1 MIPNWR
7 RLPNR
12 RKDKDLE
19 TVSYTALKKLA
30 KQCTEGKKRLA
41 VIGDC
46 ATQQLATA
54 LRGESVRRDFQLTVL
69 DADYNQM
76 EAQLLDP
83 HSEVYEFRP
92 DYILLFAS
100 YEKLKLRFYDTA
112 PAARAGFASAEMERF
127 TSLWQA
133 IAANS
138 RAKVLM
144 FDFPEAEDSVFGS
157 YALRTP
163 VSFGF
168 QVRKLNLLFSETIAA
183 DYAYVYPISLS
194 AVQTALG
201 RAEFYQDRTWYL
213 AKMAVCTDALP
224 AVAARIL
231 DTVIAL
237 SGRVKK
243 CVVVDLDNTLWGGVI
258 GDDGID
264 GIQLG
269 ELGDGPAFAALQ
281 HWLLELKRRGILLAV
296 CSKNNDDTAREP
308 FEKHPEMVLRL
319 DDFAAFVANWE
330 NKAQNILQIQKTLN
344 IGMDSF
350 VFLDDNPF
358 ERNLVRE
365 MLPDVTVPELPED
378 PAEVPAYLASLHLF
392 EAVSFSEED
401 AARTAQYQA
410 EASRTAAQAKFQSYD
425 EYLKALDMKGEILPF
440 DSFHFPRIAQLTQRS
455 NQFNLRTQRYSEA
468 DIAAMAQDP
477 DYFTR
482 YMTLADRY
490 GEHGLISVVICKKYA
505 EDTLF
510 IDTWLMSCRVLRR
523 GVEECL
529 FDAIVR
535 MTREAG
541 FRYLRAEYLPTAKNK
556 MVEHFYETMGMQ
568 PEGGGKYILDCE
580 TYQEHTHSIKIS

>member
-1 MIPNWR
+1 MYKYAVAVPAIPV
-7 RLPNR
+7 L
-12 RKDKDLE
+12 
-19 TVSYTALKKLA
+19 SY
-30 KQCTEGKKRLA
+30 
-41 VIGDC
+41 
-46 ATQQLATA
+46 
-54 LRGESVRRDFQLTVL
+54 
-69 DADYNQM
+69 
-76 EAQLLDP
+76 
-83 HSEVYEFRP
+83 
-92 DYILLFAS
+92 
-100 YEKLKLRFYDTA
+100 
-112 PAARAGFASAEMERF
+112 
-127 TSLWQA
+127 
-133 IAANS
+133 
-138 RAKVLM
+138 
-144 FDFPEAEDSVFGS
+144 
-157 YALRTP
+157 
-163 VSFGF
+163 
-168 QVRKLNLLFSETIAA
+168 
-183 DYAYVYPISLS
+183 
-194 AVQTALG
+194 QTA
-201 RAEFYQDRTWYL
+201 
-213 AKMAVCTDALP
+213 
-224 AVAARIL
+224 RI
-231 DTVIAL
+231 IR
-237 SGRVKK
+237 SIYGKNKK
-243 CVVVDLDNTLWGGVI
+243 GLVLDLDNTLWGGVI

-330 NKAQNILQIQKTLN
+330 NKAQNIQQIQKTLN

-378 PAEVPAYLASLHLF
+378 PAEVPAYLESLHLF

-455 NQFNLRTQRYSEA
+455 NQFNLRTQRYSES
-468 DIAAMAQDP
+468 DVAAMAHDP

-482 YMTLADRY
+482 YMTLADRF
-490 GEHGLISVVICKKYA
+490 GEHGLISVVICKKIA
-505 EDTLF
+505 DDTLF

-529 FDAIVR
+529 FDAIVK
-535 MTREAG
+535 MTADAG

-568 PEGGGKYILDCE
+568 PEGGGTYILDCRK
-580 TYQEHTHSIKIS
+580 YQNHTHSITIL